1 MVIESVLV
9 FKHIYILLT
18 CKIFSSSDDALLV
31 KVKRQSFKKK
41 TWISRLDLY
50 LITFD

>member
-18 CKIFSSSDDALLV
+18 CKIFSSSDDTLLV
-31 KVKRQSFKKK
+31 RAKHQSLKKK
-41 TWISRLDLY
+41 YRLVDWI
-50 LITFD
+50 FV

>member
-31 KVKRQSFKKK
+31 RAKHQSLKKK
-41 TWISRLDLY
+41 YRLVNWI
-50 LITFD
+50 FV